1 MGISVSSMIYDI
13 EDVSKIISKNYK
25 EYSTFHFP
33 LTYQILYAW
42 KNSLGKDLDTNL
54 ILSNLLIKALK
65 NYNRNNKTYSYKD
78 FIKNKEMNIGKY
90 KKAEISRELKIP
102 RETVR
107 RKLEDLQEIKLITMV
122 DGTIKV
128 NRKSFE
134 ISDLKSILNKY
145 TKCLNIIL
153 DNLVNQNITNKKK
166 ITEEHL
172 LDNFSQTWVNLL
184 SMMIELSI
192 IWRTFLKSM
201 ENWFIFGTCG
211 LNQMYNLKDSKNFK
225 DLHSDETEN
234 FFLNVTEIE
243 TRRGLNPTTISDLT
257 GIPRQTVIRN
267 LKILTKNKI
276 LEKESKNNL
285 FYVPKNTTQHK
296 SILESLKN
304 VQRSISNNTFKTLQV
319 V

>member
-1 MGISVSSMIYDI
+1 MIFDI
-13 EDVSKIISKNYK
+13 EAVNKIISKNYK

-78 FIKNKEMNIGKY
+78 FIKNKELNIGKY

-153 DNLVNQNITNKKK
+153 DNLVNQNITKKKK

-211 LNQMYNLKDSKNFK
+211 LNQMYNLKDQKIFRDFHPDN
-225 DLHSDETEN
+225 TEN
-234 FFLNVTEIE
+234 FFLNLTRKE
-243 TRRGLNPTTISDLT
+243 TSRGLNPTTISELT

-267 LKILTKNKI
+267 LKILTKAKA
-276 LEKESKNNL
+276 LEKEVKTNL
-285 FYVPKNTTQHK
+285 FYVPKNTSQQK
-296 SILESLKN
+296 SIVDTLKQ
-304 VQRSISNNTFKTLQV
+304 VQLVISNNVFETLQV

>member
-1 MGISVSSMIYDI
+1 MTKMGISVPPMIFDI
-13 EDVSKIISKNYK
+13 EDVNKIISKNYK

-33 LTYQILYAW
+33 LTYQILYTW

-65 NYNRNNKTYSYKD
+65 NYNHNNKTYSYKD
-78 FIKNKEMNIGKY
+78 FIKNKELNIGKY

-134 ISDLKSILNKY
+134 ISDLQSILNKY

-153 DNLVNQNITNKKK
+153 DNLVNQNITKKKK

-172 LDNFSQTWVNLL
+172 LDNFSQTWINLL

-192 IWRTFLKSM
+192 IWRNFL
-201 ENWFIFGTCG
+201 T
-211 LNQMYNLKDSKNFK
+211 
-225 DLHSDETEN
+225 
-234 FFLNVTEIE
+234 
-243 TRRGLNPTTISDLT
+243 
-257 GIPRQTVIRN
+257 
-267 LKILTKNKI
+267 LKIFTQMKLKI
-276 LEKESKNNL
+276 
-285 FYVPKNTTQHK
+285 F
-296 SILESLKN
+296 
-304 VQRSISNNTFKTLQV
+304 F
-319 V
+319 